1 MAQVPAASASFN
13 SERRC
18 TSNFIEAR
26 EPRASA
32 AGSREIYLMSRL
44 TFALIFLGLVCAAQA
59 QQVTVVETD
68 SELRTPMQSKPSPS
82 FHMAPASSS
91 VTITVNDAQK
101 YQTIDGFG
109 ASLTDSSAWLL
120 YTKLTPEQRSQ
131 TMHDLFDEKSGIGL
145 NFLRQPMGASD
156 LALNDYSYDDMPA
169 GKSDPELKHFSIEH
183 DKAYILPS
191 LREALAINPQIK
203 VMATPWSSPGWMKT
217 SDALIGGTLKESA
230 YPALAQYFVKFIQ
243 AYEAAGV
250 PIYGLTMQN
259 EALFTP
265 ADYPG
270 MLFPAEAQGKFLRD
284 NLGPALGAS
293 NLHTKV
299 MVYDHNWDH
308 PEYPTTILHDPE
320 AAKYA
325 AGTAWHC
332 YGGDVSAQS
341 AVHDQFP
348 AKDMWETEC
357 SGGTWQKG
365 NLLAVTAKLIIEST
379 RNWAK
384 SVVLWNMALDQN
396 NGPNTGGC
404 ATCRGVVTVD
414 TSKSPAMVTKTVDY
428 YALGH
433 ASKYVRPGAVRI
445 ESNSFGDKGLEDVAF
460 QNTDGSIGL
469 IVLNNAA
476 TAQTFSVAKSGASF
490 TYTLPAG
497 SLATFSWNAS
507 AAVSKQ

>member
-1 MAQVPAASASFN
+1 M
-13 SERRC
+13 
-18 TSNFIEAR
+18 
-26 EPRASA
+26 
-32 AGSREIYLMSRL
+32 YRL
-44 TFALIFLGLVCAAQA
+44 AFALIFFGLGFAGYA

-68 SELRTPMQSKPSPS
+68 PALHAPMEPKP
-82 FHMAPASSS
+82 FIHFITGPASSS
-91 VTITVNDAQK
+91 LTITVNDAQK

-120 YTKLTPEQRSQ
+120 YTKLTPERRSQ
-131 TMHDLFDEKSGIGL
+131 TMHDLFDAKSGIGL
-145 NFLRQPMGASD
+145 SFLRQPMGASD

-169 GKSDPELKHFSIEH
+169 GKSDSDLKHFSIEH

-191 LREALAINPQIK
+191 VREALVINPQIK

-217 SDALIGGTLKESA
+217 SDAMIGGTLKESA
-230 YPALAQYFVKFIQ
+230 YPALAQYFTKFIQ

-265 ADYPG
+265 GDYPG
-270 MLFPAEAQGKFLRD
+270 MLFPAEAQRKFLRD
-284 NLGPALGAS
+284 NLGPALAAA
-293 NLHTKV
+293 NLHPKV

-308 PEYPTTILHDPE
+308 PEYPTMILRDPE

-348 AKDMWETEC
+348 AKDTWETEC

-414 TSKSPAMVTKTVDY
+414 TSKSPVSVTRTVDY

-445 ESNSFGDKGLEDVAF
+445 ASNSLGDKSLEDVAF

-469 IVLNNAA
+469 IVLNNSE
-476 TAQTFSVAKSGASF
+476 TAQTFSVAKMDSSF

-497 SLATFSWNAS
+497 SLATFSWNSS
-507 AAVSKQ
+507 AAVSKH